1 MARPLSIL
9 HCRCLFGRVR
19 LRYGTRIPPGM
30 RSFQLDCARAFRV
43 DRRDVRTADVAF
55 PEMTMDGEGMVA
67 VQGSRLADGSRWR
80 PGQARVARS
89 RPQLRCAAP
98 PGKRTPAVLCR
109 RWAILRDC
117 AVPLRHACCEEKG
130 CRREAA
136 GGTFHGWIFIQF
148 DKMSRSSRWIV
159 AGPSRARP
167 VWRARVST

>member
-1 MARPLSIL
+1 MARQLPIL

-19 LRYGTRIPPGM
+19 LRYGTRIQPGK

-43 DRRDVRTADVAF
+43 DRRGVRTADVAF
-55 PEMTMDGEGMVA
+55 LEVTMDREGMVA

-89 RPQLRCAAP
+89 RPQLRCAAL
-98 PGKRTPAVLCR
+98 PGPRTPAVLCR

-130 CRREAA
+130 
-136 GGTFHGWIFIQF
+136 
-148 DKMSRSSRWIV
+148 V
-159 AGPSRARP
+159 RARGGGRNFAWLDVYMGYP
-167 VWRARVST
+167 FSSTASAVRVMAGAWCSLSRMLA